1 MVSDLV
7 NLILLYVR
15 LLFAKHAQQNGQK
28 ILSIFVREF
37 IGFKKKME
45 LHYLGS
51 FGNA

>member
-37 IGFKKKME
+37 IGFKKNKKWN
-45 LHYLGS
+45 YIT
-51 FGNA
+51 